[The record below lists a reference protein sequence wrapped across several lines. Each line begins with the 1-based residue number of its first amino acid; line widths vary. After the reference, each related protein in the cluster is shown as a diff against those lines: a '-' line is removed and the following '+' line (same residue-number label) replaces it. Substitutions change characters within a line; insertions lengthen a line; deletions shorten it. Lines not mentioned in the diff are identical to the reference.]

1 MIKLLSMTIAFL
13 YAIIL
18 AVIFMKK
25 KDFILIIILCIIIGI
40 AYMIYNI
47 TQEDTNTIEVYYQS
61 ELIDTI
67 DISVDATYSYEGTYG
82 TFNLEV
88 KDRQYHATDVEC
100 PNHDCEKMGW
110 IKEGSTKSII
120 CLPNEIYVI
129 QSNAEEQIEVG
140 E

>member
-1 MIKLLSMTIAFL
+1 
-13 YAIIL
+13 
-18 AVIFMKK
+18 MKK
-25 KDFILIIILCIIIGI
+25 RDIIVIIVLCLVIGI
-40 AYMIYNI
+40 GYLIYNNI
-47 TQEDTNTIEVYYQS
+47 QTDTNTIEVYYQN
-61 ELIDTI
+61 ELIDTV
-67 DISVDATYSYEGTYG
+67 DISIDATYSYTGTYG
-82 TFNLEV
+82 TFTLEV

-140 E
+140 N